1 VTTVQHAP
9 ARTYLATFA
18 MLGALALAAFLI
30 TFIVLLFVI
39 HPKHGAPESLL
50 TDQVPGAAVIAA
62 LSSLFVQ
69 FACCRVTATSS
80 ALIVVHPIRR
90 YVFPWSQIAD
100 IVVGRDGGL
109 RIRLRGRREFAVYCF
124 GGSVIGMITG
134 GIRAKR
140 ARDGI
145 KAVMAASMASQGT
158 DGEPVISSVD
168 LQWKIA
174 LVIWGALTA
183 ASVGGWLL
191 APHHVL
197 A

>member
-1 VTTVQHAP
+1 MTTVQHAR

-18 MLGALALAAFLI
+18 MFSALALAGFLI
-30 TFIVLLFVI
+30 LFIVLLFVI
-39 HPKHGAPESLL
+39 HPKHGAPEALL
-50 TDQVPGAAVIAA
+50 TDQVPGAAVITA
-62 LSSLFVQ
+62 LLSLFLHL
-69 FACCRVTATSS
+69 ARCRVKATSS

-90 YVFPWSQIAD
+90 YVFPWSRIAD
-100 IVVGRDGGL
+100 VVVGRGGGL
-109 RIRLRGRREFAVYCF
+109 RIRLRDRRDFPVFCF

-134 GIRAKR
+134 GIRAKK

-145 KAVMAASMASQGT
+145 KAVMAASMASQAT
-158 DGEPVISSVD
+158 DSEPVTSSID

-174 LVIWGALTA
+174 LVMWAALTA